1 MKPKKEYWK
10 SKGHYL
16 KDGTEWKN
24 LQHVHNGQIMT
35 GKVHTDTSKPLFH
48 FMELSPSVKKKLLSS
63 KK

>member
-1 MKPKKEYWK
+1 MKSNKESWK

-24 LQHVHNGQIMT
+24 LQHVHNGKIMT
-35 GKVHTDTSKPLFH
+35 GKVHTDSSKPLFH